1 MREGNE
7 TPLVLQFA
15 HRFSSAVREY
25 IKRITKCSFLYYT
38 SGTSYYTRQAG
49 FLPFSQ
55 FTSMPKPKR
64 DPTITKSQL
73 DEIRTWRAEYGLSVR
88 QVTVRN
94 MTTKDSAGT
103 LPINC

>member
-25 IKRITKCSFLYYT
+25 IKRITKYSFLYYT

-49 FLPFSQ
+49 VLPFSQ

-73 DEIRTWRAEYGLSVR
+73 DEMRTWRAEYGQSVR

-94 MTTKDSAGT
+94 ITTKDSAGT